1 MAWVGGDPKAHLIPG
16 VTSPPGPLEPPVEG
30 PQGAQGAHPVHRGLS
45 RAQLR
50 PNLIAFMSRRSPP
63 RPSPPLRA
71 VPAPGNVLAP
81 SCRAPS
87 SRAGHPRLCRG
98 LQGLCGAAPPTH
110 TDAFLGIRNP
120 PSGTKSS
127 VLELQVPVA
136 GCPCC
141 PRCVPALG
149 RARGAGSCREQQ
161 GVSKEEKKKKSR
173 EIFIPSSV

>member
-98 LQGLCGAAPPTH
+98 LQGLCGAGPPTH
-110 TDAFLGIRNP
+110 RRFSWHQKP
-120 PSGTKSS
+120 PEWHQKLRARAAGPSCRVSLLSPLCPRAGEGSGCWQ
-127 VLELQVPVA
+127 LPGAA
-136 GCPCC
+136 GC
-141 PRCVPALG
+141 
-149 RARGAGSCREQQ
+149 EQ
-161 GVSKEEKKKKSR
+161 GGGKKKSR